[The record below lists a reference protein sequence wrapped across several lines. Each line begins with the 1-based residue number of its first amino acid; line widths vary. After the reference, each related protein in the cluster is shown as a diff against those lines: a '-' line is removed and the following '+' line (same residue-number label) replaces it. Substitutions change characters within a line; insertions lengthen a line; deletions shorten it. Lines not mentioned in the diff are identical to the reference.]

1 MHRLKNKKG
10 FTLIETLIV
19 VVIMG
24 VLITT
29 VTMAVSGSMRQGRV
43 SSTTNS
49 LQLFSADM
57 EEVMSQYGVLS
68 ISEKG
73 VARSRILEF
82 LNLLETY
89 YLHTYFN
96 KSTLEIKDTFFE
108 IETSTLQDG
117 WNKPFLFRYC
127 FSGLN
132 AGCCMLISGGDNEKL
147 DCETYTNTS
156 FADDILV
163 AVVPKVV

>member
-1 MHRLKNKKG
+1 MHRLRHNKG

-29 VTMAVSGSMRQGRV
+29 VTITVSGSMRQGRI

-68 ISEKG
+68 ITEEDTE
-73 VARSRILEF
+73 RSQILEF

-89 YLHTYFN
+89 YLHTYFD
-96 KSTLEIKDTFFE
+96 KDTLNIYDNFFE
-108 IETSTLQDG
+108 IQTSTLQDG
-117 WNKPFLFRYC
+117 WDKPFLLRYC
-127 FSGLN
+127 FSGVN
-132 AGCCMLISGGDNEKL
+132 AGYCLLVSGGDNETI
-147 DCETYTNTS
+147 DCTEYTNTS
-156 FADDILV
+156 FGDDILV
-163 AVVPKVV
+163 AVIPKAG

>member
-1 MHRLKNKKG
+1 MHRLRHNKG

-29 VTMAVSGSMRQGRV
+29 VTIAVSGSMRQGRI

-68 ISEKG
+68 ITEEDTE
-73 VARSRILEF
+73 RSQILEF

-89 YLHTYFN
+89 YLHTYFD
-96 KSTLEIKDTFFE
+96 KDTLNIYGNFFE
-108 IETSTLQDG
+108 IQTSTLQ
-117 WNKPFLFRYC
+117 L
-127 FSGLN
+127 
-132 AGCCMLISGGDNEKL
+132 
-147 DCETYTNTS
+147 
-156 FADDILV
+156 
-163 AVVPKVV
+163 